1 MFTPFTPGSIYS
13 TDAITVD
20 LICCKT
26 GLSVLG
32 GKTSNIAFQHDGD
45 GNEKGKKVILNRFD
59 YQNNNFARASHFFVH
74 FFAVVV
80 RLRRE
85 HSC

>member
-1 MFTPFTPGSIYS
+1 MFIPFTPGSIYS

-26 GLSVLG
+26 GLNVLG

-45 GNEKGKKVILNRFD
+45 GNEKGKKVILNRLD
-59 YQNNNFARASHFFVH
+59 YQNKVTLSLASIHNCKM
-74 FFAVVV
+74 AY
-80 RLRRE
+80 L
-85 HSC
+85 